1 MTTDRIA
8 MRDGGKDSVLKI
20 WGKLVAKAGGR
31 TVSHNCIGIIKIC
44 TNSLSRSH
52 E

>member
-20 WGKLVAKAGGR
+20 WGKLVASWRELEAEP
-31 TVSHNCIGIIKIC
+31 SHI
-44 TNSLSRSH
+44 TA
-52 E
+52 